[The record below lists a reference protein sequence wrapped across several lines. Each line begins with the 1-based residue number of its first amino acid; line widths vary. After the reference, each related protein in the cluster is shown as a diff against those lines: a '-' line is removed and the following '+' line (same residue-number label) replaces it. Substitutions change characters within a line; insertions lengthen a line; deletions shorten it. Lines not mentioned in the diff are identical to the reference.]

1 MVWITKCFE
10 TALNM
15 DRIKSFPLLMSI
27 EVIMKKVADSSELSD
42 SINMYSC
49 FLSSLRQLYK
59 EMCLECR
66 RSPIPSRM
74 CLM

>member
-1 MVWITKCFE
+1 MAWIMKCFE

-15 DRIKSFPLLMSI
+15 DRIKSFPLLKSI

-49 FLSSLRQLYK
+49 FSLASGSFTKR
-59 EMCLECR
+59 CV
-66 RSPIPSRM
+66 
-74 CLM
+74 